1 MQMSESFDVVLTR
14 LTTQTL
20 TMKIAANTQDEAK
33 QKAWE
38 ALLVDE
44 HENRLPWRQ
53 SGTAGDISLEATR
66 AAS

>member
-1 MQMSESFDVVLTR
+1 MSKSFDVIFTR
-14 LTTQTL
+14 PTTQTL
-20 TMKIAANTQDEAK
+20 TMKIAANNQDEAR

-53 SGTAGDISLEATR
+53 SGTAGDVSLEATR
-66 AAS
+66 AAA